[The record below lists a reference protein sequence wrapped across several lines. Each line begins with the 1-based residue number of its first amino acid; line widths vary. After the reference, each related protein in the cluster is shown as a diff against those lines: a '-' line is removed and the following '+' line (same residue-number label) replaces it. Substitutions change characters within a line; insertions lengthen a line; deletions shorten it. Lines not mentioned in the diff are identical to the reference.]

1 MARNFIQVNH
11 AFYIETEIVFT
22 NSDIGTIVV
31 GNTENYLNALRIK
44 EAYQENIFPLV
55 SAEYY
60 LTSETR
66 DLIRDNDVEIH
77 VTGYIYENDQTA
89 SVNSDAEDEV
99 VYTDKVFD
107 FMIRY
112 YEKDY
117 TFTPV
122 RKDPDQNNGGGIET
136 AMPNVK
142 YEISGIPKELIIKNQ
157 DIHNVCLQ
165 NVGVTE
171 AVVYLLS
178 RVSGNTPIVIEPLN
192 NSENYESL
200 IIPPLNVSKGLDFI
214 HSQYGVYESGMNL
227 YFGTEGT
234 YLTSFNPKTI
244 PFKNHLYLE
253 IIDINDADEKEYT
266 ERVSIATDDSGDLRI
281 YSTRQPTINNID
293 KIQNDRVGKD
303 RVFYSYDD
311 YFSLQARSN
320 IDNDEK
326 YDKVRYFFNENGSKL
341 FEDEYVRIGKVNRGF
356 IFPIVGLN
364 PYLVTP
370 LTKVTVTGGYTDLN
384 GDYLISEKSF
394 SYTSSDSEHFQ
405 PIVMLTLVSVE

>member
-1 MARNFIQVNH
+1 MSRNFTQVNH
-11 AFYIETEIVFT
+11 AFYIETEIIFP
-22 NSDIGTIVV
+22 NSDIQTIVIA
-31 GNTENYLNALRIK
+31 NTENYLNALRIK

-77 VTGYIYENDQTA
+77 VSGYIYDANTTATLDQ
-89 SVNSDAEDEV
+89 NSDDDII
-99 VYTDKVFD
+99 YDDKIFD
-107 FMIRY
+107 FVIRY

-117 TFTPV
+117 TFTAIK
-122 RKDPDQNNGGGIET
+122 KDNDQNNGGSAIT

-142 YEISGIPKELIIKNQ
+142 YDISGIPKNLIIKNQ
-157 DIHNVCLQ
+157 NIHNICLQ
-165 NVGVTE
+165 KVGVVE

-178 RVSGNTPIVIEPLN
+178 RVSDDVPLVIEPFN

-200 IIPPLNVSKGLDFI
+200 IIPPTNVSKGLDFI
-214 HSQYGVYESGMNL
+214 HTQYGLYDSGMNL
-227 YFGTEGT
+227 YFGIEGT
-234 YLTSFNPKTI
+234 YLTSLDPNTM

-253 IIDINDADEKEYT
+253 ILNIDDSDQREYT
-266 ERVSIATDDSGDLRI
+266 ERVSIATDGSNDMRV
-281 YSTRQPTINNID
+281 YSTRQPSINNID

-311 YFSLQARSN
+311 YFSLQARTDINS
-320 IDNDEK
+320 DGA

-341 FEDEYVRIGKVNRGF
+341 FEEEFIHIGRVNRGF
-356 IFPIVGLN
+356 TFPIVGVN
-364 PYLVTP
+364 PYLITP

-384 GDYLISEKSF
+384 GDYLISQKAFSF
-394 SYTSSDSEHFQ
+394 TSPDSEHFQ
-405 PIVMLTLVSVE
+405 PVLMITLVSVE

>member
-1 MARNFIQVNH
+1 MARNFTQVNH
-11 AFYIETEIVFT
+11 AFYIETEIIFP
-22 NSDIGTIVV
+22 NSDIQTIVI

-77 VTGYIYENDQTA
+77 VSGYIYDANTTATVDQ
-89 SVNSDAEDEV
+89 NSDDDII
-99 VYTDKVFD
+99 YDDKIFD
-107 FMIRY
+107 FVIRY

-117 TFTPV
+117 TFTAIK
-122 RKDPDQNNGGGIET
+122 KDNDQNNGGSAIT

-142 YEISGIPKELIIKNQ
+142 YDISGIPKNLIIKNQ
-157 DIHNVCLQ
+157 NIHNICLQ
-165 NVGVTE
+165 KVGVVE

-178 RVSGNTPIVIEPLN
+178 RVSDDVPLVIEPFN

-200 IIPPLNVSKGLDFI
+200 IIPPTNVSKGLDFI
-214 HSQYGVYESGMNL
+214 HNQYGLYDSGMSL

-234 YLTSFNPKTI
+234 YLTSLDPNTI

-253 IIDINDADEKEYT
+253 ILNIDNSDQREYT
-266 ERVSIATDDSGDLRI
+266 ERVSIATDGSNDMRV
-281 YSTRQPTINNID
+281 YSTRQPSINNID

-311 YFSLQARSN
+311 YFSLQARTDINS
-320 IDNDEK
+320 DEA

-341 FEDEYVRIGKVNRGF
+341 FEEEFIHIGRVNRGF
-356 IFPIVGLN
+356 TFPIVGIN
-364 PYLVTP
+364 PYLITP

-384 GDYLISEKSF
+384 GDYLISQKAFSF
-394 SYTSSDSEHFQ
+394 TSPDSEHFQ
-405 PIVMLTLVSVE
+405 PVIMLTLVSVE